1 MNFLTKI
8 LGIFCL
14 IAICRGPLLA
24 QSDSLR
30 EVSGTLKDVT
40 TGEPLIGANV
50 MYMPGKVVQTDV
62 DGNYSL
68 KLPDGAYTFTVS
80 YPGYAQFTQPVTVA
94 GQKVNVES
102 TAKSQTDLDEV
113 EVVADVARTRET
125 PVAISN
131 ISEKQIKEELGA
143 RDLPMMLNSTPGVYA
158 TQQGG
163 GAGDSRI
170 NIRGFDQRYVAVMV
184 DGVPVNDMENGQV
197 YWSNWSGLSEIT
209 RSMQVQRGLGASRLA
224 VPSVGGTM
232 NILTQSI
239 DTKRSL
245 IVKEDRGSNNYNRI
259 ALGFN
264 SGLIKNKFGLTLAG
278 SYTSGDGWVDQT
290 YQKTWSYF
298 AKFQYRINSRHM
310 ITLSGN
316 GAPQVHGQRSTG
328 MSSAIYDRD
337 YAIKHGVNADSIY
350 KSPTNGFTVPGIGAR
365 GLAYNPDWGYVNGKA
380 VNTKVNFFHKPLI
393 NLSHY
398 FTINEKMSLST
409 VVYAS
414 FGKGG
419 GTSYIG
425 TVTRDVAGDGQI
437 KLQDAY
443 NANIAKNTVVPIFD
457 PTMHKSSSYLLAS
470 MNEHKWYGLLST
482 FNWQLAKRVHFTGG
496 IDGRYY
502 RGRHYQTPYDLLGG
516 DYMTDA
522 SDPNIKPIG
531 LAPAS
536 HVRKIG
542 DKTGYFNDSKVTWA
556 GLFAQAEYKKDRLSV
571 FVTLTGNQSSYQYI
585 NYFAKKDIYIS
596 SSKFYRQAVGYG
608 DTLYTDGTNAGVI
621 SNPYGVPGANG
632 IVHNPDGSITFKDN
646 MSKQYVTL
654 NKNYTT
660 YDNQSKEAR
669 TNTSRAV
676 IMYGYTTKAGANY
689 NLTDHHNVFVNLG
702 YMSLVPKFNNVFG
715 NNGLEQANVKNQII
729 FAAELGYG
737 IKYKKFALNL
747 NGYYTTWQNK
757 PLDFTPS
764 KTDNEGNLLYY
775 NINGINARHKGIE
788 MDANYKILNNL
799 RVEAFGA
806 LADWRYTSGM
816 TTAYVYDNSNTLIQT
831 VNFSANGVHVGN
843 SAQDQVGASIR
854 YEPIK
859 NLYVKPRISY
869 FAKNYA
875 QFDPGNLT
883 YTTTASGDIDP
894 KTDYRDRESMKL
906 PNYYFVEL
914 FAGYSYK
921 FKYVE
926 LVFTGSI
933 QNLLNN
939 VYLTDASFP
948 KGTVPLNYNDPNYAT
963 YYMSQGRRYNLS
975 LAIKL

>member
-1 MNFLTKI
+1 MNFLKKI
-8 LGIFCL
+8 TGIICL
-14 IAICRGPLLA
+14 LMIYHGAFSQADSTMHEVKGSIKDLTTNEPIPGAIITYL
-24 QSDSLR
+24 
-30 EVSGTLKDVT
+30 
-40 TGEPLIGANV
+40 
-50 MYMPGKVVQTDV
+50 PGKAMQTDP
-62 DGNYSL
+62 DGNYSV
-68 KLPDGAYTFTVS
+68 KLPNGAYTFTIS
-80 YPGYAQFTQPVTVA
+80 SLGYGQFTQPVSVA
-94 GQKVNVES
+94 GQDISIDVPI
-102 TAKSQTDLDEV
+102 KSLTDLEEV
-113 EVVADVARTRET
+113 EVVADVAKVRET

-163 GAGDSRI
+163 GAGDARI

-209 RSMQVQRGLGASRLA
+209 RTMQVQRGLGASRLA

-245 IVKEDRGSNNYNRI
+245 VVKEDRGSNNYNRI
-259 ALGFN
+259 AVGFN
-264 SGLIKNKFGLTLAG
+264 SGLIKNKFGFTVAG
-278 SYTSGDGWVDQT
+278 SYTTGNGWVDQT

-298 AKFQYRINSRHM
+298 AKFNYRINSRHL
-310 ITLSGN
+310 ITLGGN
-316 GAPQVHGQRSTG
+316 GAPQIHGQRSTG

-350 KSPTNGFTVPGIGAR
+350 KSPINGYTVPGIGAR

-409 VVYAS
+409 VLYAS

-443 NANIAKNTVVPIFD
+443 NANTSKSAVVPFFD

-502 RGRHYQTPYDLLGG
+502 IGRHYQTPYDLLGG

-522 SDPNIKPIG
+522 ADPNI
-531 LAPAS
+531 APTGIAPTQ
-536 HVRKIG
+536 HIRKVG
-542 DKTGYFNDSKVTWA
+542 DKTGFFNDSKVSWA
-556 GLFAQAEYKKDRLSV
+556 GLFTQVEYKKDRLSV
-571 FVTLTGNQSSYQYI
+571 FATLTGNQSTYQYV
-585 NYFAKKDIYIS
+585 NYFAKKDIYFNKDKI
-596 SSKFYRQAVGYG
+596 FYQAVGYG
-608 DTLYTDGTNAGVI
+608 DTLFYNGTDAQVK
-621 SNPYGVPGANG
+621 PNG
-632 IVHNPDGSITFKDN
+632 STATYNPDGSVSFYDGSSTPK
-646 MSKQYVTL
+646 KVTVGPGFTKYSS
-654 NKNYTT
+654 N
-660 YDNQSKEAR
+660 SKEAR
-669 TNTSRAV
+669 TDQSQV
-676 IMYGYTTKAGANY
+676 KIYYGYTTKAGANY

-715 NNGLEQANVKNQII
+715 NNGREQANVKNQVI

-737 IKYKKFALNL
+737 IKYKNFAMNV

-764 KTDNEGNLLYY
+764 KTDIDGNLLYY
-775 NINGINARHKGIE
+775 NINGINARHKGLE
-788 MDANYKILNNL
+788 MDFNYKLLRNL
-799 RVEAFGA
+799 KIEAFGS

-816 TTAYVYDNSNTLIQT
+816 TTAYVYDNSNVLVQT
-831 VNFSANGVHVGN
+831 INFSANGVHVGN
-843 SAQDQVGASIR
+843 SAQDQVGGSVR

-859 NLYVKPRISY
+859 NLYIKPRISY

-883 YTTTASGDIDP
+883 YTTTANGDIDP

-939 VYLTDASFP
+939 VYITDASFP